1 MVRPDDALLRELE
14 AMAVGLDEL
23 DARARAGDEPYAD
36 RELHA
41 QVEAKRRRV
50 LLELEVAGA
59 LAPAD
64 REVRDRARGLGLPKL
79 AGYHEAACELERYL
93 SSLARERLVRTPPP
107 ERLIDAYVSL
117 DWFRVPSGYVPAG
130 VDPLAWLALCELNF
144 RAAER
149 PRAGRLFVR
158 LEGTFHQL
166 DFRTEVGPEPHL
178 YRALPA

>member
-50 LLELEVAGA
+50 LLELEVAGV
-59 LAPAD
+59 LAPAN
-64 REVRDRARGLGLPKL
+64 L
-79 AGYHEAACELERYL
+79 
-93 SSLARERLVRTPPP
+93 
-107 ERLIDAYVSL
+107 
-117 DWFRVPSGYVPAG
+117 
-130 VDPLAWLALCELNF
+130 DPLAWLALCELNF